1 MSDERVKA
9 ALLSKQTRERESY
22 FPQQFFFFSSLKH
35 ILVGVGVTINYLHA
49 VEIHFFHTENVTNT
63 NTSVSVQDQTPCAR
77 LRSAL

>member
-22 FPQQFFFFSSLKH
+22 FPMHSSFLFFIFSEKTYFG
-35 ILVGVGVTINYLHA
+35 GVGVTINYLHA

-63 NTSVSVQDQTPCAR
+63 NTSVSVQDQTP
-77 LRSAL
+77 LRET